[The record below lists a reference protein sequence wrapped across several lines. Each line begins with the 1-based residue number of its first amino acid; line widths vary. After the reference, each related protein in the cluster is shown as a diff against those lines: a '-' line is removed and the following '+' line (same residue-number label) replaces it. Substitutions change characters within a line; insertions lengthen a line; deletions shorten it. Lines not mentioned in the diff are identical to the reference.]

1 MDRLRAKKPIDILAN
16 AAKRF
21 VRDLDMMPLYR
32 PCRVPSLFTERM
44 TRSKTDR
51 KFFLKHAHHDYDVTA
66 AVHVWNHPEEM
77 EAYYNSH
84 QKQFKFKEPCFKG
97 MVLFCRSEKDY
108 NNIKPVLDRND
119 VSVWVDSILAYNNG
133 DVKIRLMRGSLE
145 TGIFQKGQNEYVD
158 KIVFGVG
165 EYEPMTGYPY
175 INVAGRVLNQPDSMK
190 DVAGEVAEEYQKY
203 LENEWL
209 KRLKSK
215 YKYKIYK
222 KALNKVS
229 RSCGCADFNASI
241 FVLIKSA
248 LSVPSRSSK
257 AFS

>member
-1 MDRLRAKKPIDILAN
+1 
-16 AAKRF
+16 
-21 VRDLDMMPLYR
+21 
-32 PCRVPSLFTERM
+32 
-44 TRSKTDR
+44 
-51 KFFLKHAHHDYDVTA
+51 
-66 AVHVWNHPEEM
+66 
-77 EAYYNSH
+77 
-84 QKQFKFKEPCFKG
+84 
-97 MVLFCRSEKDY
+97 
-108 NNIKPVLDRND
+108 
-119 VSVWVDSILAYNNG
+119 
-133 DVKIRLMRGSLE
+133 MRGSLE

-229 RSCGCADFNASI
+229 LD
-241 FVLIKSA
+241 
-248 LSVPSRSSK
+248 
-257 AFS
+257 